1 MTGVIRLLLK
11 SRMITFSF
19 LQAQQKKMKAI
30 AFITISSSQPVQI
43 VLALSMHN
51 SFLQLGSFG
60 IIEIMLF
67 T

>member
-19 LQAQQKKMKAI
+19 YKLKKKMKAI